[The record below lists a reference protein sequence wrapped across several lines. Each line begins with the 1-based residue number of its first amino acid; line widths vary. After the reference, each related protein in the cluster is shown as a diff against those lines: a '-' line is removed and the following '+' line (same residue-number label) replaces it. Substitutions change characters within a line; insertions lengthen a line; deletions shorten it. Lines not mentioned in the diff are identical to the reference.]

1 MMRSSARRCAL
12 ASTLAVL
19 PSLLG
24 AQERLITTRSVAV
37 GASFDRITFGGAGLA
52 QAAFAGVDTT
62 RVSSASQV
70 TLPVA
75 ASSALGSGWRLDIT
89 ALYGQGDVRYRTTNR
104 TDASA
109 TLAGISDVRV
119 RATGRLLRDNI
130 VLTLGANVPSGR
142 TELNVNEFSA
152 LRILAAPALG
162 VSSAPVGAGAS
173 GLVGLVVAQEV
184 RGWAVAYGTS
194 YEARGRFQPVA
205 ALVAGTGTADFLPGG
220 VVRASL
226 SADRLVGRHRLSLA
240 AAADVFADDRLRNT
254 TLGDSAARSDTRV
267 RLGPVLSGDAQLQ
280 IAAPRVRELLTYA
293 SYRWRAP
300 FARDGRTVE
309 QSSGQYLEVGVRSVW
324 PLATGRDLL
333 IGADGRWH
341 SGLGIDQGLPTAGV
355 TSVGVTSG
363 VQWSTGPLSLQP
375 YVRGQLG
382 TLRQRSTLSPSVSQS
397 FVGLGGGLIVVTRF

>member
-1 MMRSSARRCAL
+1 MMRASARRGAL
-12 ASTLAVL
+12 ALSVMVL
-19 PSLLG
+19 PMRLE

-37 GASFDRITFGGAGLA
+37 GATYDRIRFGADGLS
-52 QAAFAGVDTT
+52 QAAFAGLDTT
-62 RVSSASQV
+62 RVPSASQL
-70 TLPVA
+70 TLPIA
-75 ASSALGSGWRLDIT
+75 ASSALGDGWRLDVT
-89 ALYGQGDVRYRTTNR
+89 ALYGQGNVRYRTATR
-104 TDASA
+104 GEASA
-109 TLAGISDVRV
+109 TLSGVSDVRV

-142 TELNVNEFSA
+142 TELTTDEFSA
-152 LRILAAPALG
+152 LRVLAAPALG

-173 GLVGLVVAQEV
+173 GLVGVVVAQDV

-194 YEARGRFQPVA
+194 YEMRGRFQPVA
-205 ALVAGTGTADFLPGG
+205 ALVAGSGTADFLPGA

-240 AAADVFADDRLRNT
+240 TAVDVFADDRLRNPAI
-254 TLGDSAARSDTRV
+254 GDSAPRQDTRV

-309 QSSGQYLEVGVRSVW
+309 QSSGQYLELGLRSAW

-333 IGADGRWH
+333 VGADARWH

-355 TSVGVTSG
+355 ASVGVTSG
-363 VQWSTGPLSLQP
+363 VQWSMGGISWQP

-382 TLRQRSTLSPSVSQS
+382 TLTQRSTLSPRVSQS
-397 FVGLGGGLIVVTRF
+397 FVGIGGGLIVVTRF